1 MTKVRIEE
9 YYARWSDR
17 MTIMGGIPECLLL
30 EETASEEELD
40 AYLDN
45 LFRSVAPGN
54 RLVLGIA
61 DSTPPNAVFDR
72 LIRIGDR
79 IAEEGRLPLEAGGAR
94 PVSDTDMARATARVS
109 AGAPPEEELLSVR
122 EALIKGDAEALSAR
136 VEELLGRGVPAKD
149 ILDKGMLRTM
159 EEIGAKFK
167 TGDVFI
173 PEVLLSARAMN
184 QALLILEPHLAGEKR
199 EAGHRVLIGTVS
211 GDLHDI
217 GKNMVVIMLR
227 GVGFEIRDIGI
238 NVTTE
243 EFVREVR
250 EYEPEILGLSALL
263 TTTMPEMRKVI
274 DALEEAGLR
283 DGVKVLVGGA
293 PVNQRYADEIGA
305 DAYSPDAGASVEAAK
320 RLVGRV

>member
-1 MTKVRIEE
+1 
-9 YYARWSDR
+9 

-61 DSTPPNAVFDR
+61 DSTPPNAVFER

-79 IAEEGRLPLEAGGAR
+79 VAEEGRLPLESGGAR
-94 PVSDTDMARATARVS
+94 PVYAADLERASERV
-109 AGAPPEEELLSVR
+109 AEAAPLEEELLAVR
-122 EALIKGDAEALSAR
+122 DALVKGDGPALAAS
-136 VEELLGRGVPAKD
+136 VQELLGRGVPAQD
-149 ILDKGMLRTM
+149 ILDTGMLQTM

-184 QALLILEPHLAGEKR
+184 EALLILEPHLAGGKK
-199 EAGHRVLIGTVS
+199 EANHKVLIGTVS

-217 GKNMVVIMLR
+217 GKNMVAIMLR
-227 GVGFEIRDIGI
+227 GVGFEIRDVGI

-243 EFVREVR
+243 DFVREVR

-274 DALEEAGLR
+274 DALTEAGLR
-283 DGVKVLVGGA
+283 ERVKILVGGA

-305 DAYSPDAGASVEAAK
+305 DAYAPDAGSSVEAAK
-320 RLVGRV
+320 RLLGLSRRLPISS